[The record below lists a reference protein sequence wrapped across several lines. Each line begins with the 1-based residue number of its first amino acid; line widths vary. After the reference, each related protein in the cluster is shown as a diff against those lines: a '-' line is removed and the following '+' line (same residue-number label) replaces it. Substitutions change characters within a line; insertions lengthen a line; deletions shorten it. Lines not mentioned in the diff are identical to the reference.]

1 MVKQAVRKP
10 HKFCHIAPVTGVP
23 CDRKPVLEEGGLSR
37 SGSQSLCQ
45 VMLEQS
51 DESRV
56 DVPRNRGE
64 EEGF

>member
-1 MVKQAVRKP
+1 M
-10 HKFCHIAPVTGVP
+10 TGVP

-37 SGSQSLCQ
+37 SGSQFLCQ